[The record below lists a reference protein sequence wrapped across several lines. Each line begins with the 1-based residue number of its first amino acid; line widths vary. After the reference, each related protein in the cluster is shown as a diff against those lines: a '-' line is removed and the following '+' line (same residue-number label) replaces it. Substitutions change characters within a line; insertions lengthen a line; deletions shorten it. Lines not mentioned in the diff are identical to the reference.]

1 MFLSSFSYCEGNKS
15 FHIKQPLETFFDA
28 KKKKSLFHFAVSNLT
43 PTLAAVTDGSCT
55 YFAEQAVKLLTS
67 KVGFFIAHLKDIG
80 GCLLR
85 KIIKALG
92 VEIPSVT
99 SAKW

>member
-1 MFLSSFSYCEGNKS
+1 MFANSKYI
-15 FHIKQPLETFFDA
+15 HTFE
-28 KKKKSLFHFAVSNLT
+28 
-43 PTLAAVTDGSCT
+43 AVTDGSCT
-55 YFAEQAVKLLTS
+55 YFAGQAVKLLNDTL
-67 KVGFFIAHLKDIG
+67 GYFYAQITYG

-99 SAKW
+99 SAKWQPLFPMPTIV